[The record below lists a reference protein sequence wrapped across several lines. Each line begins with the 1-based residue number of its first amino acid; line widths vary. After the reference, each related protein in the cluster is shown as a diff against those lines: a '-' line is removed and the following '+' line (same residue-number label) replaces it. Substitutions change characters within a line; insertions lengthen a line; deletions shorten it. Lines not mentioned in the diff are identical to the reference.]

1 MKISILTATYNR
13 ANYLRNLYKSI
24 EQNTLRTPSLECE
37 WIIVD
42 DGSEDETEKKVRE
55 FIKEEKIKI
64 RYYYQKNSGK
74 MEAINQAVKMSEGD
88 LIIDCDSDDYL
99 CSNAFELIE
108 KKSNEL
114 FKSEELYALAFL
126 KKDKDGKISG
136 KNFLNIDKPTT
147 MFELYFKEDIEGEKI
162 LVYKAKIRK
171 EYKHELEENENFITE
186 ARMYH
191 KMDEK
196 YKILCINE
204 CIEIGEYVEDGYT
217 KNIKDTFKN
226 SPKGY
231 YCYFKEILGKDMKGT
246 LIKKRIYAIK
256 HYILF
261 GYLAQKGFNIKSIRN
276 INNKIAYLILYIPGI
291 IKSKKFLIC

>member
-13 ANYLRNLYKSI
+13 ANYLSNLYESI
-24 EQNTLRTPSLECE
+24 KQNTHRTPSLESE
-37 WIIVD
+37 WIIID
-42 DGSEDETEKKVRE
+42 DGSEDETERKVKE
-55 FIKEEKIKI
+55 FIKDGKIKI
-64 RYYYQKNSGK
+64 KYYYQKNTGK
-74 MEAINQAVKMSEGD
+74 MMAINQAVKMAEGE
-88 LIIDCDSDDYL
+88 LIVDCDSDDYF
-99 CSNAFELIE
+99 SSDAFELI
-108 KKSNEL
+108 KKNSKKFFEN
-114 FKSEELYALAFL
+114 EELYALAFL

-136 KNFLNIDKPTT
+136 KSFSNVDKPTT

-171 EYKHELEENENFITE
+171 KYEHELEDDENFITE

-204 CIEIGEYVEDGYT
+204 PIEIGEYVEDGYT
-217 KNIKDTFKN
+217 KNINKTFKN

-261 GYLAQKGFNIKSIRN
+261 GYLIQKGFNIKDIRN
-276 INNKIAYLILYIPGI
+276 AGNKILYSILYIPGI
-291 IKSKKFLIC
+291 IKSKGF